1 MGKNTR
7 KNKNLKR
14 TIYPTKHFGGQC
26 PSGYGY
32 TQPYI
37 GGGGDKVDVWI
48 LEQLLNESIKYTDNN
63 AFDEAY
69 LYFDKASKIN
79 KSLNNVYD
87 TQISE
92 ILDYIDMIASKYK

>member
-37 GGGGDKVDVWI
+37 GGGGGTV
-48 LEQLLNESIKYTDNN
+48 
-63 AFDEAY
+63 
-69 LYFDKASKIN
+69 
-79 KSLNNVYD
+79 
-87 TQISE
+87 
-92 ILDYIDMIASKYK
+92 